1 MIGTIRILL
10 PAEFH
15 MTWQGFAPILF
26 LSISNVFMTFAWYGQ
41 LKFPERPLW
50 IVIVVSWG
58 IAFVEYCFAVPAN
71 RIGYAVY
78 SAAQLKTMQEIIT
91 LLVFAVFSVLYLNEA
106 IRCNHVAAF
115 GCFVMEVYF
124 AFHCW
129 YFIFN
134 FILY

>member
-58 IAFVEYCFAVPAN
+58 IAFVEYCVAVPAN

-91 LLVFAVFSVLYLNEA
+91 MLVLGGFSVLSLNEA
-106 IRCNHVAAF
+106 IRWNHVAAF
-115 GCFVMEVYF
+115 ACLVFAGYF
-124 AFHCW
+124 AFSRW
-129 YFIFN
+129 
-134 FILY
+134 

>member
-78 SAAQLKTMQEIIT
+78 SAAQLKTMQEVIT
-91 LLVFAVFSVLYLNEA
+91 VGVFAVFSVAYLGA
-106 IRCNHVAAF
+106 PIRWNHLAAF
-115 GCFVMEVYF
+115 ACLGLAAFF
-124 AFHCW
+124 AFYDW
-129 YFIFN
+129 T
-134 FILY
+134 